1 MAVKCDSNLIL
12 SNYGTL
18 HAKLYTTLYCTWL
31 SFNWIVFNRLKNA
44 FISHT
49 LTYSTHLMVKNYF
62 FYFLFEGRRTKEEAK
77 IFHGNWINV
86 NEVINFS
93 CVFLLLHFL
102 LYLTTIKSDNIYLW
116 SIKKNEKDILL
127 YGVVVAVVYSSDVRD
142 DFYLISQIF
151 LLLLCRLKY
160 WMLLLFIIAK
170 DD

>member
-49 LTYSTHLMVKNYF
+49 LTYSTHLMVKNYIL
-62 FYFLFEGRRTKEEAK
+62 YEGRHTKKEAK

-93 CVFLLLHFL
+93 CVFLLLLLL

-116 SIKKNEKDILL
+116 SIKRMRKIFYFMGLL
-127 YGVVVAVVYSSDVRD
+127 
-142 DFYLISQIF
+142 
-151 LLLLCRLKY
+151 
-160 WMLLLFIIAK
+160 LLLFIHRTLGMIFILYQRFFYYFVV
-170 DD
+170 

>member
-49 LTYSTHLMVKNYF
+49 LTYSTHLMVNKI
-62 FYFLFEGRRTKEEAK
+62 YFLHEGRRKKEAK

-93 CVFLLLHFL
+93 CIFLLLFF
-102 LYLTTIKSDNIYLW
+102 LTTIKSDNIYLW
-116 SIKKNEKDILL
+116 TYKRMRKIIYFMGLL
-127 YGVVVAVVYSSDVRD
+127 
-142 DFYLISQIF
+142 
-151 LLLLCRLKY
+151 
-160 WMLLLFIIAK
+160 LLLFIHRTQGMIFILYQRFFIIV
-170 DD
+170 